1 MNTVKNQLHQ
11 RRGANWCG
19 LALGLALPSLVI
31 TGAILLSDAPRS
43 DQILFAA
50 LAALTVIIALAAFGR
65 LTQQRALQLEGL
77 INTTRRLG
85 QMEFA
90 QVPGTSLQNFDA
102 GTAAT
107 LRSAYTE
114 AAARLRRQIGK
125 LQAVIDMD
133 RCLLSAGGVDEMVHG
148 ALPLIAEI
156 LRSRSVSVVLL
167 DASAPGNAR
176 SIDFLTDSTSPI
188 APARLV
194 AIDEGKLQAAQVSG
208 HSAQSTGLEV
218 HAVGVDAEAFLM
230 PLVACGAQAFR
241 FCPIQEQGQVR
252 GFLCVGYRVDA
263 HALEESG
270 VSVDEIC
277 ERLALALAHRAH
289 ADAAHAGTAHLP
301 VPASRPRSPLETGL
315 HRALQREEFAL
326 AYQPIVSADERQV
339 IAVEALVRWPNGT
352 NGASRSAAE
361 FIPVAE
367 DSGLIVD
374 LGDWVLRTACAQFNN
389 WRRDGLTLDYIAVN
403 ISTHQLRHTGLLA
416 TVVACLQNNHMEPHE
431 LQLEFTEDMLSA
443 GPQAM
448 VMLRE
453 LYDRGVRLA
462 LDDFGDGNS
471 TLSAVQN
478 LPLTAL
484 KIDRSCV
491 AGLADSEQVRSLVRA
506 VIGIGAATGKQV
518 IAEGVEQYP
527 QLRFLEAAG
536 CNALQ
541 GYLFSQP
548 MPAAELPAYIHAQSE
563 APSMVA

>member
-1 MNTVKNQLHQ
+1 M
-11 RRGANWCG
+11 
-19 LALGLALPSLVI
+19 
-31 TGAILLSDAPRS
+31 
-43 DQILFAA
+43 QI
-50 LAALTVIIALAAFGR
+50 
-65 LTQQRALQLEGL
+65 EGL
-77 INTTRRLG
+77 ISATRRLG
-85 QMEFA
+85 QMEFT
-90 QVPGTSLQNFDA
+90 QVPGTSLQNFDT
-102 GTAAT
+102 GSAAK
-107 LRSAYTE
+107 LKSAYTE
-114 AAARLRRQIGK
+114 AATRLRRQIGK

-133 RCLLSAGGVDEMVHG
+133 RCLLSASGVDEMFHG

-167 DASAPGNAR
+167 DESAPGTAR
-176 SIDFLTDSTSPI
+176 SIDFLTESTAPI
-188 APARLV
+188 ASARMV
-194 AIDEGKLQAAQVSG
+194 TIDEGKLQAAQVSG
-208 HSAQSTGLEV
+208 HSAQSSGLEV

-241 FCPIQEQGQVR
+241 FCPIQDHGQVR

-263 HALEESG
+263 HALEETG

-277 ERLALALAHRAH
+277 ERLALALTHRAH
-289 ADAAHAGTAHLP
+289 AVSVLASTSNAP
-301 VPASRPRSPLETGL
+301 VQASRPRSPLETGL

-326 AYQPIVSADERQV
+326 AYQPIVSADERRV

-403 ISTHQLRHTGLLA
+403 ISAHQLRHTGLLA
-416 TVVACLQNNHMEPHE
+416 TVLACLQSNHMEPHE
-431 LQLEFTEDMLSA
+431 LQLEITEEMMNA

-448 VMLRE
+448 VLLRE
-453 LYDRGVRLA
+453 LFERGVRLA

-541 GYLFSQP
+541 GYLFSKP

>member
-1 MNTVKNQLHQ
+1 MTERMQQYK
-11 RRGANWCG
+11 RRSGANWCG

-31 TGAILLSDAPRS
+31 TGAILLSDAPRGE
-43 DQILFAA
+43 QILFAA
-50 LAALTVIIALAAFGR
+50 LAGLTVIIALAAFGR
-65 LTQQRALQLEGL
+65 LTQQRALQIEGL
-77 INTTRRLG
+77 IAAIRRLG
-85 QMEFA
+85 QMEFT
-90 QVPGTSLQNFDA
+90 QVPGTSLQSFDA
-102 GTAAT
+102 GPAAK
-107 LRSAYTE
+107 LRSAYSE

-125 LQAVIDMD
+125 MQAVIDLD
-133 RCLLSAGGVDEMVHG
+133 RCLLSVGSVDEMLTS

-167 DASAPGNAR
+167 DACAPGNAR
-176 SIDFLTDSTSPI
+176 SIDFLTESTTPI
-188 APARLV
+188 APSRTV
-194 AIDEGKLQAAQVSG
+194 AIDETKLHAAQVSG
-208 HSAQSTGLEV
+208 HSAQTSGLEV

-241 FCPIQEQGQVR
+241 FCPIQDQGQVR

-263 HALEESG
+263 HAHEETG

-277 ERLALALAHRAH
+277 ERIGLALTHHARASS
-289 ADAAHAGTAHLP
+289 APAP
-301 VPASRPRSPLETGL
+301 VLASRPRSPLETGL
-315 HRALQREEFAL
+315 QRALQREEFAL
-326 AYQPIVSADERQV
+326 AYQPIVSADERRV

-403 ISTHQLRHTGLLA
+403 ISAHQLKFTGLLA
-416 TVVACLQNNHMEPHE
+416 TVLACLQTNHMEPHE
-431 LQLEFTEDMLSA
+431 LQLEITENMLNA

-453 LYDRGVRLA
+453 LFERGVRLA

-548 MPAAELPAYIHAQSE
+548 MPAAELPAFIHAQSE